1 MHSPERGSSCVSE
14 KFTNSFK
21 ILCEKKIIGILRNLE
36 ITILRRISILRIL
49 RILLILRSLETP
61 LFSSVNFSGHRSV

>member
-36 ITILRRISILRIL
+36 ITFLQRISILWKEITILQRIGIL
-49 RILLILRSLETP
+49 RNSPDSLNSP
-61 LFSSVNFSGHRSV
+61 

>member
-1 MHSPERGSSCVSE
+1 MYSPERGSSCVSE

-36 ITILRRISILRIL
+36 ITILRRISILRKEITIL
-49 RILLILRSLETP
+49 RRIGILRNSPDSLNSP
-61 LFSSVNFSGHRSV
+61 

>member
-1 MHSPERGSSCVSE
+1 MHSPERGSLCVSE

-36 ITILRRISILRIL
+36 ITILRRISILRKEITIL
-49 RILLILRSLETP
+49 RRIGTLRNSPDSLNSP
-61 LFSSVNFSGHRSV
+61 